1 MSFQP
6 HCDNEIIYNLSK
18 IQDKPNTFLPWFHH
32 SVVNLR
38 LGKESNLI
46 QFELKKH
53 VQVRTATSYPGS
65 SPTVVF
71 KSEGMLIFRAEKMSQ
86 VQYLWS
92 ERGSEIIFFF
102 YKFSIS
108 GFTLNWYYSNVLYH
122 QRIKLLAFHI
132 SPFLK
137 INDNLIFPA
146 KLEL

>member
-1 MSFQP
+1 MVSPFCCKFTTRQ
-6 HCDNEIIYNLSK
+6 
-18 IQDKPNTFLPWFHH
+18 
-32 SVVNLR
+32 
-38 LGKESNLI
+38 KESNLI

-71 KSEGMLIFRAEKMSQ
+71 KSEGMLIFRAEKMSW
-86 VQYLWS
+86 VQYLW
-92 ERGSEIIFFF
+92 SEIIFFF

-146 KLEL
+146 KLELWLFGRFSIIFFLFISPIQYCLFIYLHGLI